1 MLSKVRYNG
10 VVYFVDD
17 KLEELRDVNNP
28 HNSIKFD
35 DLSENIMAHITKIC
49 EERRSKMN
57 EERLRKAEERLKETE
72 ERIKEATRRR
82 EQNLKAQKEAKM
94 TTILSVIGFLFVCV
108 VALVMIGPIGL
119 AVALLVSVVIFFA
132 STTNKT
138 NPRYPLNTISKYLI
152 HILTMVLIVM
162 AVVVFV
168 YALGPFGIL
177 AVGSILGT
185 IFLIY
190 KSRKNKQ

>member
-1 MLSKVRYNG
+1 MMLSKVRYNG

-35 DLSENIMAHITKIC
+35 DLSDNVLSHVNKIC
-49 EERRSKMN
+49 DNMREKRLKDVEERFKKV
-57 EERLRKAEERLKETE
+57 EEKIRESARK
-72 ERIKEATRRR
+72 
-82 EQNLKAQKEAKM
+82 EQHIKAQKEAKM